1 MSLPPNDGSI
11 VGDHQFPRT
20 DEIPV
25 QSPKYWVNQKDR
37 YLRQLLIR
45 DIEKRTKRR
54 LVVYF
59 ANRFVPASQIDGS
72 DPAYFVEA
80 LSDVQDDD
88 PVDLMIETNGGMT
101 DATEAI
107 VAILRDR
114 LPDFRAV
121 VVNAAKSNGTLIALA
136 AKSIVMGSASE
147 LGPIDPALNDIP
159 CTILAKPEFATM
171 NFPLHQLGILGLK
184 QTQSLAAKLLREG
197 MMKSCPEKVDTTVQ
211 ALATRDVY
219 FSHGSTID
227 HKEAAA
233 LGLNVE
239 FLPHD
244 DDVWQRLWLLYTM
257 YDFDARR
264 DGYLK
269 IFEGRGRSTAIA
281 QTPTNGG

>member
-1 MSLPPNDGSI
+1 MSLPPNDGTI
-11 VGDHQFPRT
+11 IGDHQFPRT
-20 DEIPV
+20 DTIPV
-25 QSPKYWVNQKDR
+25 QSAKYWVNQKDR

-45 DIEKRTKRR
+45 DIEKLTQRR

-59 ANRFVPASQIDGS
+59 ANRFDPASQIDAS
-72 DPAYFVEA
+72 DPAYFVEV
-80 LSDVQDDD
+80 LSDVQTGE

-114 LPDFRAV
+114 LPNFRAV

-136 AKSIVMGSASE
+136 AQSILMGSASE
-147 LGPIDPALNDIP
+147 LGPIDPAINDIP
-159 CTILAKPEFATM
+159 CTILAKTEFAGL
-171 NFPLHQLGILGLK
+171 NFPLHQIGILGLK

-197 MMKSCPEKVDTTVQ
+197 MMNSMPEKVEATVQ

-227 HKEAAA
+227 HKEAAS
-233 LGLNVE
+233 LGLKVD

-244 DDVWQRLWLLYTM
+244 DPVWERLWLLYTM

-264 DGYLK
+264 DRYLK
-269 IFEGRGRSTAIA
+269 IYEGRGRSVAVA
-281 QTPTNGG
+281 QTPPNSN